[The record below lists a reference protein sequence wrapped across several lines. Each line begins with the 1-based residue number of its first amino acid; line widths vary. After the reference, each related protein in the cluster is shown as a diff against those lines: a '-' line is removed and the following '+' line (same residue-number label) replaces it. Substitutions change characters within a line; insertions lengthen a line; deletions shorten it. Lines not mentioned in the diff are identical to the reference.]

1 MKRLFVLSFVVAAML
16 SQASCVPHTTGPTEV
31 GVRICKLGLFGPKGV
46 EDRAYAPGATYF
58 FLPFINDWYVFD
70 TKLQN
75 LEMTFS
81 PIRGDRKTQDDL
93 VFKTVDGNDISL
105 DVIIAYR
112 IDASKA
118 PYILQY
124 VARNDAILRDKVVR
138 TVARSKPRDI
148 FGELKTEAFYV
159 AEARETQANRAKE
172 ELQKIL
178 EPMGV
183 VVEKVL
189 TNDYRFNPE
198 YTKAIEDK
206 KVADQQVEKNKS
218 AQHAALEQYKR
229 KLEEARGEVNKMVAD
244 ADGQYLKNNIE
255 ADVYQEQQQLLAKAI
270 KTEGI
275 AEAKGIQEM
284 NNALAGPGGEVIVKL
299 RIAEAIQG
307 KRIMLLPVSEGGM
320 NLKTTDI
327 NRLIETLGIKAL
339 SGGQRRPQ
347 QQLLQAPHV
356 QQQPAPQQQQQQQ
369 QQQRARQQQQPK

>member
-1 MKRLFVLSFVVAAML
+1 MKHLFIWIVLMLAMFTL
-16 SQASCVPHTTGPTEV
+16 AGCVPHTTGETEV
-31 GVRICKLGLFGPKGV
+31 GVRTLKLTFIGPKGV

-58 FLPFINDWYVFD
+58 FLPFINDWDVFD

-75 LEMTFS
+75 LEMTYS
-81 PIRGDRKTQDDL
+81 QVRGDRKSRDDL
-93 VFKTVDGNDISL
+93 VLKTIDGNDISL

-112 IDASKA
+112 IDANKA
-118 PYILQY
+118 PHILQY
-124 VARNDAILRDKVVR
+124 VARDDATLRDKIVR

-159 AEARETQANRAKE
+159 ADAREAQAIKAKE
-172 ELQKIL
+172 ALQKIL
-178 EPMGV
+178 GPMGI

-189 TNDYRFNPE
+189 TNDYRFNPA
-198 YTKAIEDK
+198 YQKAIEDK

-218 AQHAALEQYKR
+218 AQHAAAEEYKR

-244 ADGQYLKNNIE
+244 ADGQYLKDKIE

-270 KTEGI
+270 QAEGI
-275 AEAKGIQEM
+275 AEANGIQEM
-284 NNALAGPGGEVIVKL
+284 NNALAGSGGEAIVKL

-307 KRIMLLPVSEGGM
+307 KRIILLPVSEGGM

-339 SGGQRRPQ
+339 SGG
-347 QQLLQAPHV
+347 
-356 QQQPAPQQQQQQQ
+356 
-369 QQQRARQQQQPK
+369 K

>member
-1 MKRLFVLSFVVAAML
+1 MKRIFAAVVLMITLLVAVGCM
-16 SQASCVPHTTGPTEV
+16 PHTTGETEV
-31 GVRICKLGLFGPKGV
+31 GVRTRKMAFIGLKGV
-46 EDRAYAPGATYF
+46 EDRIYAPGATYF
-58 FLPFINDWYVFD
+58 FLPFINDWHVFD

-81 PIRGDRKTQDDL
+81 QVRGDRKSRDDL
-93 VFKTVDGNDISL
+93 VLKTIDGNDISL

-112 IDASKA
+112 IDPNKA
-118 PYILQY
+118 PHILQY
-124 VARNDAILRDKVVR
+124 VARDDATLRDTIVR

-159 AEARETQANRAKE
+159 ADAREAQSIKAKE
-172 ELQKIL
+172 ALQKIL
-178 EPMGV
+178 GPMGV

-198 YTKAIEDK
+198 YQKAIEDK

-218 AQHAALEQYKR
+218 AQHAAREEYKR

-244 ADGQYLKNNIE
+244 ADGQYLKDKIE
-255 ADVYQEQQQLLAKAI
+255 ADVYQEQQQLLAQAI
-270 KTEGI
+270 QAEGI
-275 AEAKGIQEM
+275 AEATGIQEM
-284 NNALAGPGGEVIVKL
+284 NNALAGSGGEAIVKL

-307 KRIMLLPVSEGGM
+307 KRIILLPVSEGGM

-339 SGGQRRPQ
+339 SEG
-347 QQLLQAPHV
+347 
-356 QQQPAPQQQQQQQ
+356 
-369 QQQRARQQQQPK
+369 K

>member
-1 MKRLFVLSFVVAAML
+1 MKHFFIWIVLMLAMFTAAG
-16 SQASCVPHTTGPTEV
+16 CVPHTTGETEV
-31 GVRICKLGLFGPKGV
+31 GVRTRKMAIFGSKGV
-46 EDRAYAPGATYF
+46 EDRIYAPGATYF
-58 FLPFINDWYVFD
+58 FMPFINDWNVFD

-81 PIRGDRKTQDDL
+81 QMRGDRKSRDDL
-93 VFKTVDGNDISL
+93 VLKTIDGNDISL

-112 IDASKA
+112 IDANKA
-118 PYILQY
+118 PHILQY
-124 VARNDAILRDKVVR
+124 VARDDVNLRDKIVR

-159 AEARETQANRAKE
+159 ADAREAQSGKAREA
-172 ELQKIL
+172 LQEIL
-178 EPMGV
+178 GPMGII
-183 VVEKVL
+183 VEKVL

-198 YTKAIEDK
+198 YQKAIEDK

-218 AQHAALEQYKR
+218 AQHAAREEYKR

-244 ADGQYLKNNIE
+244 ADGQYLKDKIE

-270 KTEGI
+270 QAEGI
-275 AEAKGIQEM
+275 AEANGIQEM
-284 NNALAGPGGEVIVKL
+284 NNALAGSGGEAIVKL

-307 KRIMLLPVSEGGM
+307 KRIILLPVSEGGM

-339 SGGQRRPQ
+339 SGG
-347 QQLLQAPHV
+347 
-356 QQQPAPQQQQQQQ
+356 
-369 QQQRARQQQQPK
+369 K

>member
-1 MKRLFVLSFVVAAML
+1 MRRIVSLVAAILALAVMGG
-16 SQASCVPHTTGPTEV
+16 CMPHTTGETQV
-31 GVRICKLGLFGPKGV
+31 GVRTRKLGLISPKGV
-46 EDRAYAPGATYF
+46 EEQVYAPGATYF
-58 FLPFINDWYVFD
+58 FLPFINDWNVFD

-81 PIRGDRKTQDDL
+81 KIRGDRRSQDDL
-93 VFKTVDGNDISL
+93 VFKTIDGNDISL

-124 VARNDAILRDKVVR
+124 VARDDVTLRDTIVR

-159 AEARETQANRAKE
+159 AEAREAQSTKAKDA
-172 ELQKIL
+172 LQQIL
-178 EPMGV
+178 GPMGIV
-183 VVEKVL
+183 IEKVL

-218 AQHAALEQYKR
+218 AQHAATEEYKR
-229 KLEEARGEVNKMVAD
+229 KLEEAKGEVNKMVAD
-244 ADGQYLKNNIE
+244 ADGRYLKEKIE

-270 KTEGI
+270 QAEGI

-284 NNALAGPGGEVIVKL
+284 NNALAGSGGETIVKL
-299 RIAEAIQG
+299 KIAEALQG
-307 KRIMLLPVSEGGM
+307 KRIILLPVSEGGM

-327 NRLIETLGIKAL
+327 NRLIETLGVKSL
-339 SGGQRRPQ
+339 SGAQ
-347 QQLLQAPHV
+347 
-356 QQQPAPQQQQQQQ
+356 
-369 QQQRARQQQQPK
+369 

>member
-1 MKRLFVLSFVVAAML
+1 MRRFFGLLMLLAATLTVAG
-16 SQASCVPHTTGPTEV
+16 CVPHTTGETEV
-31 GVRICKLGLFGPKGV
+31 GVRTRKMAFWGPKGV
-46 EDRAYAPGATYF
+46 EDQVYAQGSTYF
-58 FLPFINDWYVFD
+58 FMPFINDWHVFD

-75 LEMTFS
+75 LEMTLS
-81 PIRGDRKTQDDL
+81 ETRGDRQTQDDL
-93 VFKTVDGNDISL
+93 VFKTIDGNDISL

-112 IDASKA
+112 IDADKA

-124 VARNDAILRDKVVR
+124 VARDDETLRDKIVR

-159 AEARETQANRAKE
+159 AESRETQSKKAQE
-172 ELQKIL
+172 SLQAIL
-178 EPMGV
+178 GPMGI

-189 TNDYRFNPE
+189 TNDYRFNAE

-218 AQHAALEQYKR
+218 AQHAATEEYKR
-229 KLEEARGEVNKMVAD
+229 KLEEAKGEVNKMVAD
-244 ADGQYLKNNIE
+244 ADGKYLKAKIE

-270 KTEGI
+270 EAEGI

-284 NNALAGPGGEVIVKL
+284 NNALAGSGGEAIVKL

-307 KRIMLLPVSEGGM
+307 KRIILLPVSEGGM

-327 NRLIETLGIKAL
+327 NRLIETLGVKSL
-339 SGGQRRPQ
+339 GKDSYDEER
-347 QQLLQAPHV
+347 
-356 QQQPAPQQQQQQQ
+356 
-369 QQQRARQQQQPK
+369 

>member
-1 MKRLFVLSFVVAAML
+1 MRLFVVSTFVGLFML
-16 SQASCVPHTTGPTEV
+16 SLTSCVPHTTGATEV
-31 GVRICKLGLFGPKGV
+31 GVRTHKLAFFGQNGV
-46 EDRAYAPGATYF
+46 EDHVYAPGATYF
-58 FLPFINDWYVFD
+58 FLPFVNDWNVFD

-75 LEMTFS
+75 LEMTYS
-81 PIRGDRKTQDDL
+81 KIRGDRKAQDDL

-124 VARNDAILRDKVVR
+124 VARNDLTLRDKIVR

-148 FGELKTEAFYV
+148 FGELKTESFYV

-172 ELQKIL
+172 ELQRIL
-178 EPMGV
+178 GPMGV
-183 VVEKVL
+183 VVEKVM

-218 AQHAALEQYKR
+218 AQHAAREQYKR

-244 ADGQYLKNNIE
+244 ADGQYLKDKIG
-255 ADVYQEQQQLLAKAI
+255 ADVYQEKQQLIAEAI
-270 KTEGI
+270 KSEGV

-284 NNALAGPGGEVIVKL
+284 NNALAGLGGEAIVKL

-327 NRLIETLGIKAL
+327 NKLIETLGMKAL
-339 SGGQRRPQ
+339 SGKQ
-347 QQLLQAPHV
+347 
-356 QQQPAPQQQQQQQ
+356 
-369 QQQRARQQQQPK
+369 